1 MPHWDNRPGGPLSVG
16 FGGVVALERIVAMAR
31 PESAP
36 TQRAVRRADEDDRL
50 IDLSFGRR
58 IRAVLFLDS
67 GHIVKVAQSPET
79 ILARW
84 KALLAPADE
93 PDCQANGRE
102 DHVAT
107 KR

>member
-1 MPHWDNRPGGPLSVG
+1 MARAGNPPGGPLAVG
-16 FGGVVALERIVAMAR
+16 FGGVVALDRVVAMAR

-36 TQRAVRRADEDDRL
+36 TQRAVRRAEEADRL

-67 GHIVKVAQSPET
+67 GHVVKVAQSPET

-84 KALLAPADE
+84 KAQLAAGEDPGG
-93 PDCQANGRE
+93 QANGRDE
-102 DHVAT
+102 HVAT